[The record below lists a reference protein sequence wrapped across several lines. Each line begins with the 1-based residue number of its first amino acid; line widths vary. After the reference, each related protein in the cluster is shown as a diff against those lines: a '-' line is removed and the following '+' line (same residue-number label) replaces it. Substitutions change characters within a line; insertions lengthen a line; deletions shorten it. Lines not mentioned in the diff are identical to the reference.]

1 MRVLR
6 TQNLFNPIRR
16 GGKRMFS
23 YTLGAGTPVHC
34 QLHCQ
39 LHCQFHF
46 QPHAHQRITHAHS
59 CAPRTLASKH
69 SEGIET
75 GRALLPCAPR
85 TIASK
90 PIVSQTRTCLHAA
103 VIEQKTAEFCL
114 AHRFLMGKVSFFVG

>member
-1 MRVLR
+1 
-6 TQNLFNPIRR
+6 
-16 GGKRMFS
+16 MFS

-34 QLHCQ
+34 QFHCQ
-39 LHCQFHF
+39 LHCQLHF

-59 CAPRTLASKH
+59 
-69 SEGIET
+69 
-75 GRALLPCAPR
+75 CAPR

-114 AHRFLMGKVSFFVG
+114 AYRFLMGKVSFLVG